1 MKTRKRSNR
10 LALIALAAF
19 GFAAS
24 LSAVASDDAACR
36 QCRLEY
42 ESCLM
47 HSEIPGGGN
56 CDERYFQCV
65 RKLDCPAEES

>member
-1 MKTRKRSNR
+1 MKTRNRSNR

-36 QCRLEY
+36 QCRIEY
-42 ESCLM
+42 ENCLM
-47 HSEIPGGGN
+47 FSEIPGGGN
-56 CDERYFQCV
+56 CDARYAQCV
-65 RKLDCPAEES
+65 RTLDCPYEEI

>member
-1 MKTRKRSNR
+1 MKTRNRSTR

-47 HSEIPGGGN
+47 YSEIPGGGN
-56 CDERYFQCV
+56 CDVRYAQCV
-65 RKLDCPAEES
+65 RTLDCPVEEI